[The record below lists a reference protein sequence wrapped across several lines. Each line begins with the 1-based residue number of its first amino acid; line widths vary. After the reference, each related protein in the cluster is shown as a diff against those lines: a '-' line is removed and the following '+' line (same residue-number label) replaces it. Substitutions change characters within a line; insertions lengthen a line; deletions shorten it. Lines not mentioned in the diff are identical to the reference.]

1 MHVPRRRPIAEIA
14 SLHKH
19 GKTNEDTRQR
29 LRNRRTVTRL
39 HALLQRIPRRYR
51 TCCLRA
57 FDTGSP
63 DSASHPA
70 TLHLPTNCGAKLQ
83 KRWDISQARAIRK
96 GLHKSEAQRRRDQSG
111 LSAHQ
116 RQATQHTAKEPTDCG
131 VACAHCATHLLGL
144 NHRSGGVRGQL
155 KLSEQATACESPR
168 VHTSQRKA
176 GATARCPSHPE
187 NGSAAPSPLP
197 SLSPDLGGSEL
208 FTRRRR
214 HISGEAAP
222 MATAER
228 RAASEVAR
236 ARSPCTPS
244 LTTTTAQPML
254 RSSSLALSTH
264 PRC

>member
-1 MHVPRRRPIAEIA
+1 MLPPRLRHWQP
-14 SLHKH
+14 
-19 GKTNEDTRQR
+19 RQR
-29 LRNRRTVTRL
+29 KPSGNTPPTHKLRRKV
-39 HALLQRIPRRYR
+39 A
-51 TCCLRA
+51 
-57 FDTGSP
+57 
-63 DSASHPA
+63 
-70 TLHLPTNCGAKLQ
+70 
-83 KRWDISQARAIRK
+83 KRWDISQARTIRK

-187 NGSAAPSPLP
+187 NGSAAPSPLL

-208 FTRRRR
+208 FKRRRR